1 MSKTLRI
8 LYAAGPGDVIGTY
21 NYWVEGQDDPS
32 QVGITYSSQF
42 YEVCCALDAQAYV
55 LASFRERKFL
65 RDGRFIIEHR
75 PIPLQ
80 TASGL
85 LYHIGQLWY
94 GLWLIVSAVRFRT
107 NVAVVADGTTHW
119 FILSLLPWL
128 GVKVI
133 PSLHCVL
140 WRKYTPQRKVEKLL
154 LRLNRNLFAKG
165 STAIL
170 SASKDVSEQVAQ
182 LTDGKHPP
190 IVKFLPTYRRT
201 EFTEVGEP
209 EEKRSPFRVL
219 CVGRIERNKGVFDL
233 LEIAKRF
240 AAEGR
245 QDITFDVC
253 GTGSELESL
262 RLAAKEA
269 GVDGSFVCHGHCKK
283 PQMRE
288 MFNQAHAIIVPT
300 RTDFVEGFNQV
311 VVEGVL
317 CNRPVVTSAVCPA
330 VSYVQDAIV
339 EVSPDDIKGYGDALL
354 KLCDD
359 RQFYDEKR
367 RGCLALQEQF
377 YDSSQSWNATLKSIL
392 VGIQED

>member
-140 WRKYTPQRKVEKLL
+140 WRKYTPQRKV
-154 LRLNRNLFAKG
+154 
-165 STAIL
+165 
-170 SASKDVSEQVAQ
+170 
-182 LTDGKHPP
+182 
-190 IVKFLPTYRRT
+190 
-201 EFTEVGEP
+201 
-209 EEKRSPFRVL
+209 
-219 CVGRIERNKGVFDL
+219 
-233 LEIAKRF
+233 
-240 AAEGR
+240 
-245 QDITFDVC
+245 
-253 GTGSELESL
+253 
-262 RLAAKEA
+262 
-269 GVDGSFVCHGHCKK
+269 
-283 PQMRE
+283 
-288 MFNQAHAIIVPT
+288 
-300 RTDFVEGFNQV
+300 
-311 VVEGVL
+311 
-317 CNRPVVTSAVCPA
+317 
-330 VSYVQDAIV
+330 
-339 EVSPDDIKGYGDALL
+339 
-354 KLCDD
+354 
-359 RQFYDEKR
+359 
-367 RGCLALQEQF
+367 
-377 YDSSQSWNATLKSIL
+377 
-392 VGIQED
+392 